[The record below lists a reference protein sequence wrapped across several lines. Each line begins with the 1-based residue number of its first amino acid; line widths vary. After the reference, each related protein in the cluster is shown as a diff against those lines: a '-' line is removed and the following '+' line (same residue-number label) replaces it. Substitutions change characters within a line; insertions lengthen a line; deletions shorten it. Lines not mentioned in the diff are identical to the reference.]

1 MTEYNV
7 QLKRARKSSWP
18 VKWHIA
24 VSVGR
29 PFEEGYRNVLF
40 DGSLTLWG
48 AKRKI
53 EKAIKNDKKPKIEYN
68 YQLER

>member
-18 VKWHIA
+18 VKWHIN

-40 DGSLTLWG
+40 ESSLSMWG
-48 AKRKI
+48 AKRMI
-53 EKAIKNDKKPKIEYN
+53 EKAIKNDKKPKIQYN
-68 YQLER
+68 YKIER